1 MAAIS
6 LHALRGQRNPSTIRM
21 SGRLQGQEVE
31 VLIDGSF
38 THNFIQERVAIHL
51 GLPIVAFINFT
62 VIIGNGDHMCCS
74 GVCAN
79 ASLQLDG
86 HEFPVDLF
94 VLPIH
99 GADLV
104 LGGKSLT
111 LQGRQPQRI
120 APIQFHRLERL
131 FNMNSSD
138 ESFLC
143 FDISVIQTPEQHNYL
158 IKLLGFDFIVTYKPR
173 KDNAAADALSRQH
186 EETEEPKV
194 LALTGGVLWCHLET
208 TYGGSY

>member
-1 MAAIS
+1 MVAIS

-21 SGRLQGQEVE
+21 SGRLQGQQVE
-31 VLIDGSF
+31 VLIDGGS

-51 GLPIVAFINFT
+51 GLPIVAFTNFT

-104 LGGKSLT
+104 LG
-111 LQGRQPQRI
+111 
-120 APIQFHRLERL
+120 
-131 FNMNSSD
+131 
-138 ESFLC
+138 
-143 FDISVIQTPEQHNYL
+143 V
-158 IKLLGFDFIVTYKPR
+158 
-173 KDNAAADALSRQH
+173 
-186 EETEEPKV
+186 
-194 LALTGGVLWCHLET
+194 
-208 TYGGSY
+208 